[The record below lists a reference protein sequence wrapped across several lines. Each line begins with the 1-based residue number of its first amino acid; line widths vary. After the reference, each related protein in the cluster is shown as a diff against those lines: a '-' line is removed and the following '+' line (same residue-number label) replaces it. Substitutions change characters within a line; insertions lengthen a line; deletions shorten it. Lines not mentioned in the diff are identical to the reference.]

1 MHRYQWHTQAWRPRR
16 KYWNHLF
23 FTARKQSLRRLRF
36 HRCLSVHG
44 GGGVSASGPGGCVAD
59 TPRADTNPLGRHTPH
74 GQTPPLG
81 RHPPTGRHPQAD
93 APGQTPPGQMVN
105 KLAVHIPLEYILV
118 QKMRPCLLATIA
130 LKLLLLCLRLRLA
143 LFRQLSQSTKKNFR
157 FDEFG

>member
-23 FTARKQSLRRLRF
+23 YRPQKKFAKVTFSQV
-36 HRCLSVHG
+36 SVCPQ
-44 GGGVSASGPGGCVAD
+44 GGVCLWSRGLCG
-59 TPRADTNPLGRHTPH
+59 RNPPGRHPSSGQTHHH
-74 GQTPPLG
+74 GQTPPGQTPL
-81 RHPPTGRHPQAD
+81 GRHPQAD

-105 KLAVHIPLEYILV
+105 KRAVHIPLECILV

-130 LKLLLLCLRLRLA
+130 LKLSLLCLRNRLA